1 MIRSFRSRSVLA
13 LALVLVGAA
22 GGFPPVVAAQKPM
35 APSAQTMPPAMGDM
49 ARDFT
54 LNRLDGRPVHLAD
67 LIKSGPVV
75 MLMLRGW
82 VGYQCP
88 FCNRQ
93 VRDFLVSAGDMKA
106 AGATVV
112 MVYPGAKD
120 LVQSKAEE
128 FLVDKTQLENVEFVI
143 DPDLKVVDQY
153 SLRWDAP
160 NETSYPSTFVFNRK
174 GQVAFVKISRSHGDR
189 SSAAEVLAVLKSM
202 R

>member
-1 MIRSFRSRSVLA
+1 MMRCVRRCAPLA
-13 LALVLVGAA
+13 LALVLIATA
-22 GGFPPVVAAQKPM
+22 GGFRPLAAVQMPM
-35 APSAQTMPPAMGDM
+35 APKAPSMPPAVGDM

-67 LIKSGPVV
+67 LLKSGPVV

-93 VRDFLVSAGDMKA
+93 VRDFLVSAGDMQA

-120 LVQSKAEE
+120 LVRSKAEE
-128 FLVDKTQLENVEFVI
+128 FLVDKTQLDNVEFVT
-143 DPDLKVVDQY
+143 DPDLQVVNLY
-153 SLRWDAP
+153 NLRWDAP
-160 NETSYPSTFVFNRK
+160 NETSYPSTFVFNRQ
-174 GQVAFVKISRSHGDR
+174 GRVAFVKISRSHGDR
-189 SSAAEVLAVLKSM
+189 SSAAEVLAVLKAM
-202 R
+202 